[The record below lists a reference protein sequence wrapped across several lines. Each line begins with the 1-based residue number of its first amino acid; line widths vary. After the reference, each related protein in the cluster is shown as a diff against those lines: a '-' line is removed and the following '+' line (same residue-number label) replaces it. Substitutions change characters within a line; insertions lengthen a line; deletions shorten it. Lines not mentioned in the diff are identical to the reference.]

1 MLLTQDE
8 VAKRLRCSPQKVKRL
23 RISGQLAYVPGRPV
37 LIEEADFE
45 KYLEGIKRQAKPAN
59 PQKEKTGKPVL
70 EDAGVLARR
79 IWLARR
85 NYQLSKP
92 NRGTHK

>member
-1 MLLTQDE
+1 M
-8 VAKRLRCSPQKVKRL
+8 
-23 RISGQLAYVPGRPV
+23 
-37 LIEEADFE
+37 
-45 KYLEGIKRQAKPAN
+45 KRQAKPAA
-59 PQKEKTGKPVL
+59 PQKEKSSSPAL

-92 NRGTHK
+92 NRGNHK